1 VPRSRLRRGYIQ
13 SQPQDDGSRSD
24 IGRQRLRRD
33 VGVGCEPVWSVQG
46 DGRHTAQIKQDIR
59 RRYQRDQENVTYRLA
74 YQLQRGA

>member
-13 SQPQDDGSRSD
+13 SQPQDDDSRSD

-33 VGVGCEPVWSVQG
+33 VGVSREPVWSVQG
-46 DGRHTAQIKQDIR
+46 DGRQTAQIKQDIR